1 MATDSAQIAQRVKSD
16 RSPAE
21 LVHGVLQA
29 VPGVVCRGA
38 VGQAGLAFGDIDPQE
53 SGCMARKPDNIV
65 LTNAAA
71 AALRDEFV
79 GWQCRIR
86 QLAARQ
92 AGGRPSAGMR
102 PRVTSPEGAELAP
115 GIVVLIVEA
124 DPTVSTTL
132 FRYQYLKTQDPTER
146 YDKMLEILQ
155 ASYFQQPARFSDV
168 MTALFGAPSALALR
182 LLAHGRCV
190 LEFEEYAQGYRI
202 PCAIAALGAE
212 HPRYQATYWHNRM
225 FNPNLPGEV
234 SILSF
239 TPDWRHA
246 IGYRP

>member
-1 MATDSAQIAQRVKSD
+1 VAGGDSG
-16 RSPAE
+16 
-21 LVHGVLQA
+21 LVF
-29 VPGVVCRGA
+29 RGA
-38 VGQAGLAFGDIDPQE
+38 DPHE
-53 SGCMARKPDNIV
+53 SVTMPRKPDNIV
-65 LTNAAA
+65 LTKPAA

-102 PRVTSPEGAELAP
+102 PRATSPEGAELAR

-124 DPTVSTTL
+124 EPEASTTL
-132 FRYQYLKTQDPTER
+132 FRYQYLKTQDPNER

-155 ASYFQQPARFSDV
+155 ASYFQQPAGFSDV
-168 MTALFGAPSALALR
+168 MTALFGAPSAVALR

-202 PCAIAALGAE
+202 PCAVAPLAAD
-212 HPRYQATYWHNRM
+212 HPFYQATYWHNRM

-234 SILSF
+234 GILSF